1 MALQLFD
8 TMSREVRE
16 VFPMDEKSVRFYSCG
31 PTVYGPAHIGNFRTF
46 VMQDIFEGL
55 LKLLAIKLFM
65 SEILL
70 MLMTRQFV
78 SLKRKGLNLKFS
90 LTNGR
95 QGFVRIVNC

>member
-1 MALQLFD
+1 MKKLFVSTVVD
-8 TMSREVRE
+8 PPYMSGTCE
-16 VFPMDEKSVRFYSCG
+16 
-31 PTVYGPAHIGNFRTF
+31 NFRTF
-46 VMQDIFEGL
+46 VMQDIFRRVIEL
-55 LKLLAIKLFM
+55 LVIKLFM

-95 QGFVRIVNC
+95 QGFVRIVNY